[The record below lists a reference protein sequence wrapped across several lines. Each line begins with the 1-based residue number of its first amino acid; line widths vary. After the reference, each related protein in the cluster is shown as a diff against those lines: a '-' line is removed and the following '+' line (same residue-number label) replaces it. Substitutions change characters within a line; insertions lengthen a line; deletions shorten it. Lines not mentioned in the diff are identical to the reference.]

1 MSFKLFRGPSVVDV
15 GANLANQLL
24 ADLRSPT
31 SDRAGKGRPSDRTEP
46 IRAFLSRVE
55 ADAHQLRLGIFRK
68 ARLANCFKWRL
79 LEGGLAT
86 PMAEE
91 LTQMLLLQ
99 LSTAGS
105 AAPQGTQLPTP
116 AKAQKDLPSLLG
128 HAKAAADRGAHA
140 EAAQYYRDVLDIK
153 PRHVI
158 ARTNLGVALYQ
169 LGQYGDAEIQFRRA
183 TTHDSR
189 YLDAHLYLG
198 TIMRW
203 RGHIAESE
211 LPLRRAVKLS
221 VRHADAQGSL
231 GQTLVLLGRLHD
243 AIECF
248 EKARR
253 LEPANPAACVG
264 LGQVASLE
272 GRFQDA
278 ESWFRR
284 ALDVEDSHP
293 AALAGLAGLRKMTS
307 ADADWL
313 RRAEKSAASGIAPL
327 AQADLRFAIGKY
339 WDDLGEYNRAFDSY
353 RRANELQKA
362 SAMPYARAERSQYI
376 DDLIRVY
383 SKDALATRSAGCSD
397 SQRPVLITGMM
408 RSGTSLVEQIIASHP
423 SAHGSGELQFWADVA
438 RRHEPLLRKQ
448 LPAESLRRKLALD
461 YLQTLNRYSKDAL
474 RIVDKSTFN
483 SDHLGLIHSVFPS
496 ARIVYV
502 RRDPIDTCISCYFQQ
517 FSSGHNFTMDL
528 ADLTHYYREHRRLI
542 SHWQSVLPPGALLE
556 IPYEELTADQE
567 GWTRRILEFV
577 GLEWNDRC
585 LQFHLTERPVM
596 TASFW
601 QVRQKLYR
609 NAVGRWRNY
618 RRFIGPLRELADM
631 D

>member
-1 MSFKLFRGPSVVDV
+1 
-15 GANLANQLL
+15 
-24 ADLRSPT
+24 
-31 SDRAGKGRPSDRTEP
+31 
-46 IRAFLSRVE
+46 
-55 ADAHQLRLGIFRK
+55 
-68 ARLANCFKWRL
+68 
-79 LEGGLAT
+79 
-86 PMAEE
+86 
-91 LTQMLLLQ
+91 
-99 LSTAGS
+99 
-105 AAPQGTQLPTP
+105 
-116 AKAQKDLPSLLG
+116 
-128 HAKAAADRGAHA
+128 
-140 EAAQYYRDVLDIK
+140 
-153 PRHVI
+153 
-158 ARTNLGVALYQ
+158 
-169 LGQYGDAEIQFRRA
+169 
-183 TTHDSR
+183 
-189 YLDAHLYLG
+189 
-198 TIMRW
+198 
-203 RGHIAESE
+203 
-211 LPLRRAVKLS
+211 
-221 VRHADAQGSL
+221 
-231 GQTLVLLGRLHD
+231 
-243 AIECF
+243 
-248 EKARR
+248 
-253 LEPANPAACVG
+253 
-264 LGQVASLE
+264 
-272 GRFQDA
+272 
-278 ESWFRR
+278 
-284 ALDVEDSHP
+284 
-293 AALAGLAGLRKMTS
+293 
-307 ADADWL
+307 
-313 RRAEKSAASGIAPL
+313 
-327 AQADLRFAIGKY
+327 
-339 WDDLGEYNRAFDSY
+339 
-353 RRANELQKA
+353 
-362 SAMPYARAERSQYI
+362 
-376 DDLIRVY
+376 
-383 SKDALATRSAGCSD
+383 
-397 SQRPVLITGMM
+397 M

-438 RRHEPLLRKQ
+438 RRHEPLLRQQ

-542 SHWQSVLPPGALLE
+542 SHWRSVLPPGALLE